1 LLAALAPA
9 TPVTA
14 GFVGRERVASGISQP
29 VAVVQPPGDPS
40 RLFVVSKGGTIRIV
54 NLGTGVVESTPFLTV
69 AGVNASHNESG
80 LLGLAFH
87 PDYQS
92 NGKFYI
98 NATVGTGSGEIF
110 QGQASPFDTEIREYT
125 VSSNPNIANAA
136 YRTVLRQAQP
146 RAWHNAGWVSFNP
159 MDGYLYTSLGD
170 GGLQFTRDPTSYLL
184 GSIVRIDV
192 DGDDFPESDIQNYA
206 IPDDNPFLGD
216 HPNRDEIWAY
226 GLRNPWRNSF
236 DRATGDLWIGDVG
249 DSTFEEVNRVA
260 AGDSGHDF
268 GWPIRE
274 GSEPFPGSGGGPL
287 PGAVDPLYEYPHP
300 VGPTPDPFSGRAI
313 TGGYVYRGPDPTL
326 RGMYVFGDASTGKL
340 WMFDPVD
347 PFGTRREF
355 TADVPKDVG
364 SAVLASSFGEDI
376 DGNLYIAYVASGEVY
391 RLVTDTVTPGDF
403 NSNGY
408 VGRNDLG
415 IWRTEFAM
423 PSGASIGDA
432 DGDGDVDGADLL
444 LWQGH
449 VGVDPL
455 DVGTAMVGG
464 QAVPEPRTWLI
475 ALVMAPGLALRAAG
489 GRRFSCPLGAR
500 R

>member
-1 LLAALAPA
+1 
-9 TPVTA
+9 
-14 GFVGRERVASGISQP
+14 
-29 VAVVQPPGDPS
+29 
-40 RLFVVSKGGTIRIV
+40 
-54 NLGTGVVESTPFLTV
+54 
-69 AGVNASHNESG
+69 
-80 LLGLAFH
+80 
-87 PDYQS
+87 
-92 NGKFYI
+92 
-98 NATVGTGSGEIF
+98 
-110 QGQASPFDTEIREYT
+110 
-125 VSSNPNIANAA
+125 
-136 YRTVLRQAQP
+136 
-146 RAWHNAGWVSFNP
+146 
-159 MDGYLYTSLGD
+159 
-170 GGLQFTRDPTSYLL
+170 
-184 GSIVRIDV
+184 
-192 DGDDFPESDIQNYA
+192 
-206 IPDDNPFLGD
+206 
-216 HPNRDEIWAY
+216 
-226 GLRNPWRNSF
+226 
-236 DRATGDLWIGDVG
+236 
-249 DSTFEEVNRVA
+249 
-260 AGDSGHDF
+260 
-268 GWPIRE
+268 
-274 GSEPFPGSGGGPL
+274 
-287 PGAVDPLYEYPHP
+287 
-300 VGPTPDPFSGRAI
+300 
-313 TGGYVYRGPDPTL
+313 
-326 RGMYVFGDASTGKL
+326 MYVFGDASTGKL

-455 DVGTAMVGG
+455 DVGTAIVGG